1 VGDPRLVQRDDPET
15 YAAALQVLAFINEH
29 NIDWARTGHMAVRNS
44 VLGSEDYAGLPHR
57 DEYTGTAGIARDTPA
72 AENYGAI
79 QDVLNRELQA
89 IWLTGK
95 SIDDALSDAEL
106 EVQDLLDG

>member
-44 VLGSEDYAGLPHR
+44 VLESEDYAGLPHR
-57 DEYTGTAGIARDTPA
+57 DEYTRHRRYRPRHAA